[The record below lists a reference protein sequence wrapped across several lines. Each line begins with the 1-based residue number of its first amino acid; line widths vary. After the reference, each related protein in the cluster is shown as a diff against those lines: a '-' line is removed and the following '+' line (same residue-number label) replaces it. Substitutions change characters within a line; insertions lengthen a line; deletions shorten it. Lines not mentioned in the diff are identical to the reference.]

1 MTSNI
6 AQTINMSAS
15 LQDLI
20 SGLVELDGD
29 VLTELAV
36 PVTGIQIDSRKLVSG
51 DLFIAYFGRNH
62 DARDYISA
70 ALDHDVSAVLAE
82 SGGEWQGVRTI
93 RGKPVIAVDN
103 LTARIS
109 EIAARFYGRPS
120 ESLTIFG
127 ITGTNGKTSCSQFMA
142 QVLRAVGQNCGVIG
156 TLGYGPFDNLLAT
169 ELTTPDAVFTQ
180 MALAEMNHRGLDSVA
195 MEVSSVGLHQKRVAA
210 VNFKTAI
217 FTNLS
222 RDHLDYHESMDSYAE
237 NKRLLF
243 KMPGLRNAVINLDD
257 QYALSFID
265 AVSNSVRVWTYS
277 EGNPSASVY
286 AKQVTLDRNG
296 FSADLVTSVG
306 EAKLEA
312 ELLGNFNFSNVL
324 AVVTAMIGYLGV
336 ESRESL
342 QALCDEVARLKP
354 VSGRMEIVGS
364 SDITAVVDYAHTPDG
379 LCSALSALRDHFD
392 GAIWCVFG
400 CGGNRD
406 KGKRPMMGEIAE
418 QYADHIILTDDNPR
432 NEAGEEIVQHILS
445 GMSEPAECLVI
456 RDRSLAIEVAVSQAA
471 PGDVVLVAGKG
482 HETYQE
488 SHGVRCLF
496 SDKNQLRIALQAR
509 TGTPGGETL

>member
-1 MTSNI
+1 
-6 AQTINMSAS
+6 
-15 LQDLI
+15 
-20 SGLVELDGD
+20 
-29 VLTELAV
+29 
-36 PVTGIQIDSRKLVSG
+36 
-51 DLFIAYFGRNH
+51 
-62 DARDYISA
+62 
-70 ALDHDVSAVLAE
+70 
-82 SGGEWQGVRTI
+82 
-93 RGKPVIAVDN
+93 
-103 LTARIS
+103 
-109 EIAARFYGRPS
+109 
-120 ESLTIFG
+120 
-127 ITGTNGKTSCSQFMA
+127 
-142 QVLRAVGQNCGVIG
+142 
-156 TLGYGPFDNLLAT
+156 
-169 ELTTPDAVFTQ
+169 
-180 MALAEMNHRGLDSVA
+180 

-222 RDHLDYHESMDSYAE
+222 RDHLDYHESMESNAE

-265 AVSNSVRVWTYS
+265 AVSNRVRVWTYS
-277 EGNPSASVY
+277 ESNPSASVY
-286 AKQVTLDRNG
+286 AKQVTLDGNG

-336 ESRESL
+336 DSRASL

-432 NEAGEEIVQHILS
+432 NEAGEEITQHILS
-445 GMSEPAECLVI
+445 GMSEPAKSGHP
-456 RDRSLAIEVAVSQAA
+456 RSRVSHRSSGQPAA

-509 TGTPGGETL
+509 RGTPGGETL

>member
-1 MTSNI
+1 MTSST
-6 AQTINMSAS
+6 AQTISMSAS
-15 LQDLI
+15 LQNLI
-20 SGLVELDGD
+20 SGLVEVEVDALP
-29 VLTELAV
+29 ELAV
-36 PVTGIQIDSRKLVSG
+36 PVTGIQIDSRKLISG

-70 ALDHDVSAVLAE
+70 ALDHDVSAILAE
-82 SGGEWQGVRTI
+82 SGGEWQGIRI
-93 RGKPVIAVDN
+93 LRGKPVIAVDN
-103 LTARIS
+103 LTAKIS

-120 ESLTIFG
+120 ETLSIFG
-127 ITGTNGKTSCSQFMA
+127 ITGTNGKTSCSQFIA
-142 QVLRAVGQNCGVIG
+142 QVLRAVGQNCGVMG

-180 MALAEMNHRGLDSVA
+180 MALAEMSQRGLDPVA

-222 RDHLDYHESMDSYAE
+222 RDHLDYHESMESYAE
-237 NKRLLF
+237 NKRRLF
-243 KMPGLRNAVINLDD
+243 TMPGLCNAVINLDD

-265 AVSNSVRVWTYS
+265 VVSDSVHVWTYS
-277 EGNPSASVY
+277 AGNASASVY

-296 FSADLVTSVG
+296 FSADLVTPVG
-306 EAKLEA
+306 EARLEA
-312 ELLGNFNFSNVL
+312 ELLGHFNFSNVL
-324 AVVTAMIGYLGV
+324 AVVTALIAYLGID
-336 ESRESL
+336 SRASL
-342 QALCDEVARLKP
+342 QTLCDQVARLKP
-354 VSGRMEIVGS
+354 VSGRMEIVGN
-364 SDITAVVDYAHTPDG
+364 SDITTVVDYAHTPDG

-432 NEAGEEIVQHILS
+432 NEAGEKITQHILS

-456 RDRSLAIEVAVSQAA
+456 RDRASAIEAAVSQAA

-488 SHGVRCLF
+488 SHGVRSLF

-509 TGTPGGETL
+509 IGTAGGETL